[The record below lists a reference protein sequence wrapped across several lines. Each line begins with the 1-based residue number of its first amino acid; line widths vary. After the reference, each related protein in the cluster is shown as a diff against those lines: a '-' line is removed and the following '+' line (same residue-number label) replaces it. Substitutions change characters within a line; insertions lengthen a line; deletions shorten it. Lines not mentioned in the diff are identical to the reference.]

1 MNPQKPFSPH
11 AFRVL
16 ENTSGW
22 KSVSDDI
29 IEAQEF
35 LDHDGYDDDGPV
47 IDLWSLYII
56 TMQESRFM
64 YYMFHMETGDQEYVL
79 YRTFPS
85 QILLQFSPNE
95 ELYEEVVDDLLVFDY
110 LGLHDDHKIRRHL
123 ISKMENSGLTEAD
136 DLLQVIQSDLRP
148 AVLQYATIAYWK

>member
-1 MNPQKPFSPH
+1 MNPPQSYSPH
-11 AFRVL
+11 ALRVL

-22 KSVSDDI
+22 KPVSDDI

-35 LDHDGYDDDGPV
+35 LNYDDNDV
-47 IDLWSLYII
+47 VDLWSLYII

-64 YYMFHMETGDQEYVL
+64 YYMFFMETADKEYVL

-95 ELYEEVVDDLLVFDY
+95 ELYEDVVDDQLVFDY
-110 LGLHDDHKIRRHL
+110 LGLHDDHEIRRHL

-136 DLLQVIQSDLRP
+136 DLRKVIQSDLRP
-148 AVLQYATIAYWK
+148 AVLQNATIAYWK